1 MTIDILS
8 DDEQKTEAEF
18 CDFGGFA
25 FLGGGRA
32 KEAAPV
38 LYVPEEFQPESCL
51 RPELRCYADH
61 ARYLLHLIHVRSIFD
76 KRSNSGWIG
85 LKAQYLRQFLP
96 WRKYKLILDDLE
108 GAGVIEIK
116 RDRAGRAQ
124 WRAGRRSKLYR
135 YAPAFRRSVA
145 RRYEPQNR
153 ILRRKLIKWRDNEP
167 DRTSSCPIRCYLRE
181 QLKRVRVDYQ
191 GAVSCLEHLGLSAE
205 AVAHCTNALIHVR
218 DQDWRFT
225 TDSYGRVHHNVS
237 SLKRELR
244 QFLTVDGEM
253 LAEVDICNSQP
264 LFLGLTYLNWLQNSR
279 SLFSLNDKEG
289 YFGLHNYKIENIE
302 VLLSPTCSFPSSS
315 SSSFPNNVH
324 IQSQSIPSS
333 HTYPLRCDFHHILN
347 KKNSNT
353 SQSIPSHNTH
363 PLRCDFDHILNK
375 NGEGKEE
382 ENRQSIGRDV
392 LEYLRLCEE
401 GALYECL
408 AEEAGEDISSSRRRG
423 EFKQRC
429 FRDVFYAKRSYRTPL
444 QGLFARLF
452 PSIMEFINEVKAEDR
467 EHLACWM
474 QRVESSFVINRVVKR
489 FKEEKPGAFILT
501 IHDSVMTKEADIETA
516 LKVFREEFHAVGL
529 HPRLDRKG

>member
-1 MTIDILS
+1 MTTNILS
-8 DDEQKTEAEF
+8 KDEEKTEGEL
-18 CDFGGFA
+18 CDYGGFA
-25 FLGGGRA
+25 LLGRGKA
-32 KEAAPV
+32 KEVAAAV
-38 LYVPEEFQPESCL
+38 LYVPEGFRPEDHL
-51 RPELRCYADH
+51 RPALHRYADH
-61 ARYLLHLIHVRSIFD
+61 ARYVLHLIHVRSIFD
-76 KRSNSGWIG
+76 KRTKNGWIA
-85 LKAQYLRQFLP
+85 LKADYLRRFLP

-108 GAGVIEIK
+108 AAGVIEIK
-116 RDRAGRAQ
+116 RDRAGRAL

-135 YAPAFRRSVA
+135 FAPAFRRSIG

-153 ILRRKLIKWRDNEP
+153 ILRRKLIQWRDEEP

-181 QLKRVRVDYQ
+181 QLKQVRVDYQ
-191 GAVSCLEHLGLSAE
+191 AAVSCLENLGLSAE
-205 AVAHCTNALIHVR
+205 AVAHCTNALVHVQ

-244 QFLTVDGEM
+244 QFLTVDGER
-253 LAEVDICNSQP
+253 LAEVDISNSQP
-264 LFLGLTYLNWLQNSR
+264 LFLGLTYLNWLKNGR
-279 SLFSLNDKEG
+279 SLFSVNDKEG
-289 YFGLHNYKIENIE
+289 YFDLHQFKIENIE
-302 VLLSPTCSFPSSS
+302 VLLSPSSSFPSSS

-333 HTYPLRCDFHHILN
+333 HTY
-347 KKNSNT
+347 
-353 SQSIPSHNTH
+353 

-401 GALYECL
+401 GRLYEFL
-408 AEEAGEDISSSRRRG
+408 AEEAGEDILSSRKRG

-429 FRDVFYAKRSYRTPL
+429 FRDVFYAKRGYRTPL
-444 QGLFARLF
+444 QGLFAGLF
-452 PSIMEFINEVKAEDR
+452 PSIMEFIDEVKAKDR

-489 FKEEKPGAFILT
+489 FREEKPGAFILT
-501 IHDSVMTKEADIETA
+501 IHDSVMTKEADIDTA
-516 LKVFREEFHAVGL
+516 MKVFREEFHAVGL